1 MAVED
6 WLMREVRKLTEMLLT
21 LLSKATGITL
31 DTPDEVSQVIKDRLE
46 KELGWDLDDLLKKDD
61 DTIITILKNNKFN
74 AKHLELFADLLAVLY
89 FKNEENKDLLKRAVS
104 IYIYVQETSK
114 IYSIALNQ
122 KIQKL
127 INL

>member
-31 DTPDEVSQVIKDRLE
+31 DTQDEVSQVIKDRLE
-46 KELGWDLDDLLKKDD
+46 KELGWDLDHLLKKDD

-74 AKHLELFADLLAVLY
+74 AKHLELFADLLAPY
-89 FKNEENKDLLKRAVS
+89 CILKMKR
-104 IYIYVQETSK
+104 IKTF
-114 IYSIALNQ
+114 
-122 KIQKL
+122 
-127 INL
+127 